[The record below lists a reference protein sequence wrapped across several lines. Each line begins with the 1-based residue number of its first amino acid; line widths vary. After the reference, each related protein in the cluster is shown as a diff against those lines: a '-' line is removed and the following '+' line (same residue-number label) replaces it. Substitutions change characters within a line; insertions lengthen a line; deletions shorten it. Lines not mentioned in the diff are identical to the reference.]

1 MVDIAL
7 RALSPAI
14 NDPYTGVQVVHHV
27 SAIESVLA
35 SRAITDDIRRDSAG
49 EVLVSL
55 PYPGFDTYLHV
66 GCAQIR
72 RYGSREPLVLA
83 AILQMLSAV
92 AQNCVTESRRA
103 AVQAQIDLVVRAA
116 ERDLAEEA
124 DRAMVTRAARAA
136 RSVVEKPGTLA
147 PSPSTFGMTA
157 AAAAAAADT
166 DHETR

>member
-1 MVDIAL
+1 
-7 RALSPAI
+7 
-14 NDPYTGVQVVHHV
+14 
-27 SAIESVLA
+27 
-35 SRAITDDIRRDSAG
+35 
-49 EVLVSL
+49 
-55 PYPGFDTYLHV
+55 V
-66 GCAQIR
+66 GCAQIC

-136 RSVVEKPGTLA
+136 MIVVEQPGTLA
-147 PSPSTFGMTA
+147 PSPSAFGMTA

-166 DHETR
+166 HHETR